1 MTLVT
6 ASNSHTQ
13 PEQSLLGALHD
24 PSIYNQQNVLAAP
37 QVMQNQAS
45 EIQLYGT
52 ALIPGYQQQPQQRSQ
67 KRFPGKHNLLSRI
80 G

>member
-13 PEQSLLGALHD
+13 PEQSLLGALHN
-24 PSIYNQQNVLAAP
+24 PSIYSQQNMQAAP
-37 QVMQNQAS
+37 QVTQNQAS

-67 KRFPGKHNLLSRI
+67 KRFPAKHNLLPSI